1 VLQVLNQAGV
11 SGAGFNAT
19 LLQLTNQSNETSVSR
34 PDFHNLRTKSSH
46 QLHVVKK
53 RKLFHSN
60 NSTTG
65 HRQSRTK
72 NRRSP
77 KRGQDL

>member
-19 LLQLTNQSNETSVSR
+19 LLQLTNEGNETSVRR
-34 PDFHNLRTKSSH
+34 PDFHNLRTKGSH
-46 QLHVVKK
+46 QLRVVKE
-53 RKLFHSN
+53 RKPVHGN
-60 NSTTG
+60 NSTTD

-72 NRRSP
+72 KPRSP
-77 KRGQDL
+77 K